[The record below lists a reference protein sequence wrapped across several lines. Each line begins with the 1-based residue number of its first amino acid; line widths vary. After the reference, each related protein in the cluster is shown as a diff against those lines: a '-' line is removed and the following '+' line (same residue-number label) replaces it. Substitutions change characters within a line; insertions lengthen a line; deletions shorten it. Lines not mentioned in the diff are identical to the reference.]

1 MKFNKE
7 RDKDCYLYISNGEI
21 MEEDKVDTGVKT
33 MSQESNIEPKEK
45 DLYDK
50 LSEYTDKLPKKKVFN
65 RILIGV
71 ISIVCICLFFSVAKI
86 MKATFISNDLTNN
99 PNKIEEVYL
108 MADTIQNSN
117 KYLLEYFNTV
127 NNLVQNNRSDLNGQ
141 VTSLKNMAIKDLN
154 DIKSLN
160 DYVSLKQLKDSISI
174 LESRFNNFID
184 MCTSISTNSNS
195 NSIDIYNSYTKIEI
209 EKLELQIN
217 KIKETFDNFN
227 IYYTINSNNSI
238 SYNKH

>member
-21 MEEDKVDTGVKT
+21 MEEDKVDTGIKT

-71 ISIVCICLFFSVAKI
+71 ISLVCICLFFSIAKI
-86 MKATFISNDLTNN
+86 MKSTFISSDLANN
-99 PNKIEEVYL
+99 PQKIEEVYL

-127 NNLVQNNRSDLNGQ
+127 NNLVQSNRSDLNGQ
-141 VTSLKNMAIKDLN
+141 VTSLKNMATKDLN

-160 DYVSLKQLKDSISI
+160 DYISSKELKESISI
-174 LESRFNNFID
+174 LESRFKNFTD
-184 MCTSISTNSNS
+184 MCTSISTNSAS
-195 NSIDIYNSYTKIEI
+195 NSITIYNDYTATEI
-209 EKLELQIN
+209 EQLKLQMT
-217 KIKETFDNFN
+217 KIKEIFDNFN
-227 IYYTINSNNSI
+227 IYYTVNSNNSI
-238 SYNKH
+238 SYNKN